1 MSDNKDVSYSQGD
14 DEEYTSEDEYQEDDG
29 SSSEEEI
36 GVTLENEKGNAMK
49 QTKKNISD
57 LGGEKKSNSE
67 LKDIDKK
74 NKSLKSPK
82 SKEARIKQY
91 TSKIGE
97 SGIMHIMSGEVTDAA
112 KLLEITKSDMGG
124 FKPKSPVKFKPV
136 VWDDNMLKNSVP
148 QQPNINTEDVQS
160 GKVLEPEVAGDDSLP
175 SHEDND
181 DLSMLEPK
189 PTSTPKVVNSRQNLF

>member
-1 MSDNKDVSYSQGD
+1 
-14 DEEYTSEDEYQEDDG
+14 
-29 SSSEEEI
+29 
-36 GVTLENEKGNAMK
+36 MK
-49 QTKKNISD
+49 QAKKNISD
-57 LGGEKKSNSE
+57 LDGDKKSKSE

-91 TSKIGE
+91 TNKIGE
-97 SGIMHIMSGEVTDAA
+97 SGIMYTMSGEVTDAA
-112 KLLEITKSDMGG
+112 KLLEITKSDMGS

-175 SHEDND
+175 
-181 DLSMLEPK
+181 
-189 PTSTPKVVNSRQNLF
+189 